1 MGWHIPSFKP
11 SISCAVS
18 LPPQEIL
25 VMFPQTS
32 FVLGSVC
39 CGLTHR
45 SKTTCSPSLPSFPAW
60 AWLLILTC
68 APLLPRTSATVC
80 AAAQGASLGSWL
92 GRKMLQ
98 QDDTQGVVTGW
109 EQASWY
115 RLGEGEGLLT
125 LMILLTSISCSLVM
139 MGSAPKSKVFEKN
152 RPDQAIFWKYE
163 RHLCSI
169 GQSKCSLLVT
179 CRSGLLNSHFSF
191 CLW

>member
-1 MGWHIPSFKP
+1 MLRLCLPRKYWWCFCRLALSWALR
-11 SISCAVS
+11 AVVW
-18 LPPQEIL
+18 LIVARPLALLLFHLFQP
-25 VMFPQTS
+25 
-32 FVLGSVC
+32 G
-39 CGLTHR
+39 
-45 SKTTCSPSLPSFPAW
+45 

-68 APLLPRTSATVC
+68 APLFPCTSATVC

-92 GRKMLQ
+92 WRKMLQ
-98 QDDTQGVVTGW
+98 QDDTEGVVTGW

-125 LMILLTSISCSLVM
+125 LLILLTSISCSLVM

-152 RPDQAIFWKYE
+152 RLDQTIFWKYE

-179 CRSGLLNSHFSF
+179 CRSGLLKSHFSF
-191 CLW
+191 YLW